1 MYRRELLLN
10 MRRWAVED
18 YIDVI
23 PQIKASELQDFYRR
37 LLSRWAETHQ
47 LQGPQ

>member
-18 YIDVI
+18 YIEVL
-23 PQIKASELQDFYRR
+23 PRIKATELQDFYRR
-37 LLSRWAETHQ
+37 LMSRCGIQ
-47 LQGPQ
+47 